1 MHQTAREF
9 LIRNIP
15 NASNIKFEINDTVH
29 SAITT
34 TWVRYLKLCFTTPY
48 MQDTFSKIESW
59 SLRDFRAYAEYL
71 NEWPLIEYTLRY
83 IKDHLDLCGRNKQVS
98 QLVSTLVRHLAQNQ
112 ASYFLGSFIDVRVR
126 QNNGQAIPVNEHHE
140 SSENIK
146 YSTLNAAAEPK
157 LPHVVKAL
165 LLTCKQD
172 NHHAEGKTPL
182 IISAQKG
189 LAGATRL
196 LLDLDLDKDAKDN
209 SGRTALHYAA
219 ENGGEAIVQLLVEQG
234 ANETIKDNYG
244 ETALH
249 IAVKKL

>member
-1 MHQTAREF
+1 M
-9 LIRNIP
+9 
-15 NASNIKFEINDTVH
+15 
-29 SAITT
+29 
-34 TWVRYLKLCFTTPY
+34 VR
-48 MQDTFSKIESW
+48 
-59 SLRDFRAYAEYL
+59 
-71 NEWPLIEYTLRY
+71 
-83 IKDHLDLCGRNKQVS
+83 DLV
-98 QLVSTLVRHLAQNQ
+98 QNQ
-112 ASYFLGSFIDVRVR
+112 ASNFLGSFINVRVR

-146 YSTLNAAAEPK
+146 YSTLNAAAKPK

-189 LAGATRL
+189 LAEATRL

-209 SGRTALHYAA
+209 CGRTALHYAA

-234 ANETIKDNYG
+234 ANKFIKDNYG